1 MNKELTNDSEEQLYK
16 EAIAEPLDSKVKKAI
31 GLLQIM
37 CAGKRERE
45 IAPLFFWRKRFY
57 CNKTSC
63 KYGRN

>member
-37 CAGKRERE
+37 CAGKRERDRSFVFLE
-45 IAPLFFWRKRFY
+45 EKILL
-57 CNKTSC
+57 
-63 KYGRN
+63 

>member
-37 CAGKRERE
+37 CAGKRERDRSFVFLE
-45 IAPLFFWRKRFY
+45 EKILLQ
-57 CNKTSC
+57 
-63 KYGRN
+63 